1 MLLKYII
8 TLFLAGIVPLFPQKL
23 KQNAKKESKFLEI
36 KVNNPDLQNQADDL
50 KKQYE
55 LELTEMK
62 AAFKERKKS
71 LRKSYRL
78 KLKELRKRY
87 KKKKNK

>member
-1 MLLKYII
+1 MKYII
-8 TLFLAGIVPLFPQKL
+8 TFFLIGAVSLFPQEL
-23 KQNAKKESKFLEI
+23 KQNSKKESKFLEI
-36 KVNNPDLQNQADDL
+36 KVNNPELQIEVDGL
-50 KKQYE
+50 KKEYE
-55 LELTEMK
+55 LELSEIK

>member
-1 MLLKYII
+1 MKYII
-8 TLFLAGIVPLFPQKL
+8 TFFLIGAVSLFPQEL
-23 KQNAKKESKFLEI
+23 KQNSKKESKFLEI
-36 KVNNPDLQNQADDL
+36 KVNNPELQIEVDDL

-55 LELTEMK
+55 LELNEMK

>member
-1 MLLKYII
+1 MKYII
-8 TLFLAGIVPLFPQKL
+8 TFFLIGAVSLFPQEL
-23 KQNAKKESKFLEI
+23 KQNSKKESKFLEI
-36 KVNNPDLQNQADDL
+36 KVNNPELQIGVDDL

-55 LELTEMK
+55 LELNEMK

>member
-1 MLLKYII
+1 M
-8 TLFLAGIVPLFPQKL
+8 IVAVSLFPQGL
-23 KQNAKKESKFLEI
+23 KQNSKIDSKFLDI
-36 KVNNPDLQNQADDL
+36 KVNNPELQIEVDGL

-55 LELTEMK
+55 LELKEMK
-62 AAFKERKKS
+62 AVFKESKKS